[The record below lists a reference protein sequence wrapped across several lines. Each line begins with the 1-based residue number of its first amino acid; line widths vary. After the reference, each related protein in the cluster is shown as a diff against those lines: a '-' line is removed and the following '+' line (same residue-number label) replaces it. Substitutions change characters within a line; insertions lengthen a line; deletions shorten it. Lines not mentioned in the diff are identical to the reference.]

1 MLRFGERRTFR
12 LLLLREAASPR
23 AISNAANQRSM
34 TLSAL
39 PGSVT
44 WRTELTPHSP
54 RLEHGRNDRIRFK
67 LSLKSTGCIM
77 TEFQYWQ
84 EQAARAERLAR
95 SILDAV
101 TVERLRAFAAECRA
115 KANLV
120 DAPEPT
126 AA

>member
-1 MLRFGERRTFR
+1 MLRFGECLTFVFCFPVR
-12 LLLLREAASPR
+12 QPPPR
-23 AISNAANQRSM
+23 AISDAANQRSM
-34 TLSAL
+34 TLAAL

-54 RLEHGRNDRIRFK
+54 RPEHGRNDRIRFK
-67 LSLKSTGCIM
+67 LSLKSMGCIM

-95 SILDAV
+95 CILDAV

-115 KANLV
+115 KAN
-120 DAPEPT
+120 
-126 AA
+126 